1 MITGRLRLLD
11 NSDSISKISLGDG
24 GMLQDEL
31 DSALAVVHRASFISR
46 SIQKN
51 LIGHLSKDDN
61 SPVTIADFAV
71 QALVVYYLNKAF
83 PNDKFIAE
91 ENSELVREDK
101 DVRDDILR
109 TLRGA
114 SDIDW
119 DEELLFNT
127 IDKGGFDGS
136 AERVWVLD
144 PVDGTKGFMRGEH
157 YCIALALLIN
167 GIPSLSVM
175 GCPNLHLENVL
186 EPKIG
191 AKEVNGLTG
200 SKNEV
205 SVSFV
210 EESVTYPA
218 IATAIEN
225 KRGVIQDRKVFSP
238 RGGSIFFAV
247 TGRGAYARPL
257 AMPLGGAYEV
267 QVSDCKEASNSVLC
281 ESAEATHGDR
291 STTLRV
297 FSSLQ
302 LKNDFVRLDGQC
314 KYCVVGSGAAEGN
327 MRLPPLGYIEKVWDH
342 APGAHFI
349 IEAGGE
355 MTDLSGER
363 IDFSKGRSLDASVT
377 GILASNKV
385 MHSTLL
391 AAILSA
397 REIEEDEI
405 LSGKTNIRAS
415 KMN

>member
-1 MITGRLRLLD
+1 MLFKYKVVFLITVIAMISRFCSAFRPFINSKQGLFRSHLSSLRSLVDKFSSSEIAIYDGGEEDIRIALNLLALKRPQLEVISNIDINQENTTRQSSIDNIVWSAHSDLLQLDCTFLEPLYLGKNKLSIEETAQKWDDMITGRLRLLD

-91 ENSELVREDK
+91 ENSVLVREDK
-101 DVRDDILR
+101 GVRDDILR

-114 SDIDW
+114 SEIDW

-218 IATAIEN
+218 I
-225 KRGVIQDRKVFSP
+225 
-238 RGGSIFFAV
+238 
-247 TGRGAYARPL
+247 
-257 AMPLGGAYEV
+257 
-267 QVSDCKEASNSVLC
+267 
-281 ESAEATHGDR
+281 
-291 STTLRV
+291 
-297 FSSLQ
+297 
-302 LKNDFVRLDGQC
+302 
-314 KYCVVGSGAAEGN
+314 GN
-327 MRLPPLGYIEKVWDH
+327 Y
-342 APGAHFI
+342 F
-349 IEAGGE
+349 
-355 MTDLSGER
+355 
-363 IDFSKGRSLDASVT
+363 RSL
-377 GILASNKV
+377 V
-385 MHSTLL
+385 MPYW
-391 AAILSA
+391 
-397 REIEEDEI
+397 
-405 LSGKTNIRAS
+405 TNLCVLRRTCRQV
-415 KMN
+415 